1 MIAINAAVL
10 FSVYKSYPDFRPIKE
25 AYFQMA
31 NAVVF
36 HDEDANTD
44 SVLVFDLSKRDAL
57 SSEILKQAVI
67 KMTDDCHYLE
77 CKNCPLFN
85 SCVVHKK

>member
-1 MIAINAAVL
+1 MLKEQLERLATPVIVELDASTLSNEEIYSRWAQAKDRHTPFVIAINAAVL

-44 SVLVFDLSKRDAL
+44 SCS
-57 SSEILKQAVI
+57 
-67 KMTDDCHYLE
+67 YLT
-77 CKNCPLFN
+77 
-85 SCVVHKK
+85 